1 MGRQGLKIIGETI
14 NDSIPK
20 TGCLFEK
27 GDLGGIFEL
36 AKFQKRMGANYL
48 DLDLNIGQREPDHLE
63 RPLGH
68 LCGL

>member
-1 MGRQGLKIIGETI
+1 MGIQGLKIIGETI

-20 TGCLFEK
+20 TGRLFEK
-27 GDLGGIFEL
+27 GDLGGILEL
-36 AKFQKRMGANYL
+36 AKFQERMGANY
-48 DLDLNIGQREPDHLE
+48 LDLNIGQREPDHLE